1 MNNLSKKQIEQ
12 AFELF
17 HSDLIE
23 EGLTIIDKQ
32 PNSEHGLNTHLTFKD
47 KDDQRVLLEIKQTT
61 VSKSDLDH
69 LLVKNLKYKLFKTRI
84 ILAAPFIPKTSSLAL
99 EKNGIEF
106 IQYSK
111 DDIHNLYET
120 SNLKI
125 VNESSST
132 PKSKDGNVAF
142 KVKYNNE
149 DWSHV
154 FDEELVAYNFK
165 HQTWSKEEVSSA
177 LDSSIL
183 DEDTKLDLPTEEELD
198 ANIAISSLHAK
209 MGKMAVFTSL
219 APNQKESER
228 FIFAIAQ
235 MNHIEPSIEDEE
247 TLEGFHCD
255 KETAIIFKS
264 TRPKFWK
271 YYSNSNPD
279 LKAWNMGLFRYL
291 RDETVISILK
301 DVAETNVYP
310 NTFKEKAKNLLD
322 EI

>member
-23 EGLTIIDKQ
+23 EGLTLIDNQ

-111 DDIHNLYET
+111 DDIHNLYEN
-120 SNLKI
+120 SDIKI
-125 VNESSST
+125 ENETSST
-132 PKSKDGNVAF
+132 PKSNDGNVAF

-177 LDSSIL
+177 LNDSIL
-183 DEDTKLDLPTEEELD
+183 DEDTSLDLPTEEEFD

-219 APNQKESER
+219 ASNQKESER

-235 MNHIEPSIEDEE
+235 MNHIEPSDDNEE
-247 TLEGFHCD
+247 TIEGFHCN

-291 RDETVISILK
+291 TDKTVISILK
-301 DVAETNVYP
+301 DVADTNVYP
-310 NTFKEKAKNLLD
+310 NTFKEKAKILLD

>member
-1 MNNLSKKQIEQ
+1 MNNLSKKHIEK

-23 EGLTIIDKQ
+23 EGLTLTENQ

-111 DDIHNLYET
+111 DDIHNLYE
-120 SNLKI
+120 NLDIKI
-125 VNESSST
+125 EIETNTT

-142 KVKYNNE
+142 KVRYNNE

-154 FDEELVAYNFK
+154 FDEELVAYNFI
-165 HQTWSKEEVSSA
+165 HQTWSKDEVSSE
-177 LDSSIL
+177 LDEIIL
-183 DEDTKLDLPTEEELD
+183 DDHTSLDLPTEEEFD

-209 MGKMAVFTSL
+209 MGKMVIFTSL
-219 APNQKESER
+219 EPNQKESER

-235 MNHIEPSIEDEE
+235 MDHIEPSDEDKE
-247 TLEGFHCD
+247 TIEGFHCN
-255 KETAIIFKS
+255 KGTAIIFKS

-291 RDETVISILK
+291 RDETVVSILK
-301 DVAETNVYP
+301 DVTETNVYP
-310 NTFKEKAKNLLD
+310 NTFKEKAKILLD